1 MEIRIYSFD
10 LDKKKIKLAENQL
23 IPKSIINKL
32 NIFNKEIIDEY
43 FKKQKGRKG
52 VRSLGN
58 EIRYNEIIN
67 NQVFVTENNISL
79 KKITGNRKDFLKD
92 FLDSIDQKNHYY
104 LLFDK
109 EFVRQS
115 SIVDKTSTSIKN
127 IEEDLQTL
135 FRHMSLK
142 KDFNFYFIEFF
153 SIKNHIFTCDEEGF
167 KTIKK
172 INNGF

>member
-92 FLDSIDQKNHYY
+92 FPM
-104 LLFDK
+104 
-109 EFVRQS
+109 EVP
-115 SIVDKTSTSIKN
+115 
-127 IEEDLQTL
+127 LQNETGL
-135 FRHMSLK
+135 ALSKMRFQA
-142 KDFNFYFIEFF
+142 
-153 SIKNHIFTCDEEGF
+153 
-167 KTIKK
+167 
-172 INNGF
+172 